1 MLLSAL
7 GLICYF
13 FAQQLG
19 AEKASVTA
27 LIPTFLGIP
36 LMLLGYL
43 SLAKPTMRKH
53 FMHVAVMLST
63 LGLLASAGRLIMVLV
78 REPRFGV
85 GVAANAI
92 MAIICLVFTVMCV
105 RSFIAARRARESGAA
120 SA

>member
-1 MLLSAL
+1 MPISMAPLYANGAGMSSAVDLHRAARSDHRMPAASMLCGMLLSAL

-43 SLAKPTMRKH
+43 SLAKPAMRKH
-53 FMHVAVMLST
+53 FMHFAVMLST
-63 LGLLASAGRLIMVLV
+63 LGL
-78 REPRFGV
+78 
-85 GVAANAI
+85 
-92 MAIICLVFTVMCV
+92 
-105 RSFIAARRARESGAA
+105 
-120 SA
+120 